1 MSREPSMANLLRELR
16 ETRGISARRIEQ
28 LGGPSR
34 KLLREYE
41 SGERV
46 PTEQTTMRLLS
57 VLGVPDDDPRAIRL
71 MIAVRKSKGLPTL
84 QEGLPASTQHKL
96 TEALVD
102 LIIRLDGRPR
112 TELLELSTRNEVDT
126 VLRRVLG
133 AKNGNG

>member
-1 MSREPSMANLLRELR
+1 MANLLRELR

-46 PTEQTTMRLLS
+46 PTEQTAMRLLS

-133 AKNGNG
+133 AKNGDG

>member
-1 MSREPSMANLLRELR
+1 MANLLRELR

-133 AKNGNG
+133 AKNGDG

>member
-133 AKNGNG
+133 AKNGDG